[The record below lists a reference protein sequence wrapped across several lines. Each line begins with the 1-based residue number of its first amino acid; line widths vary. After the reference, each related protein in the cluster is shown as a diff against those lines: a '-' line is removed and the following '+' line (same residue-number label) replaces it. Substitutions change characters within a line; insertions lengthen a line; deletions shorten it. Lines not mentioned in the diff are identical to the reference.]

1 MASGTAYINASGNKH
16 LFKQL
21 NQFTPP
27 LLVMFF
33 VLSGMRLSIP
43 SLAAA
48 GVIGIVYFLVRI
60 AGKYTGSALGAA
72 VTHDSPEIR
81 RYFGLALIPQAG
93 VSIGL
98 AVLGQRML
106 PAESGQLLST
116 IILSSG
122 LLYEMVGPACAK
134 ASIKLSGSVPGKVDA
149 EKADAVKV
157 IAGSSSA
164 SGPDTAKADGV
175 EPSVHKAGAAALEQQ
190 TRKKAPDT
198 GNDTDDTVS
207 AQQVRPRH
215 AVV

>member
-1 MASGTAYINASGNKH
+1 
-16 LFKQL
+16 
-21 NQFTPP
+21 
-27 LLVMFF
+27 
-33 VLSGMRLSIP
+33 
-43 SLAAA
+43 
-48 GVIGIVYFLVRI
+48 
-60 AGKYTGSALGAA
+60 
-72 VTHDSPEIR
+72 
-81 RYFGLALIPQAG
+81 
-93 VSIGL
+93 
-98 AVLGQRML
+98 ML

-134 ASIKLSGSVPGKVDA
+134 ASIRLSGSVPGKAAAGKADAGKASVGKASAGKADA
-149 EKADAVKV
+149 EKAAAGKV

-175 EPSVHKAGAAALEQQ
+175 EASVHKAGAVALEQQ

>member
-1 MASGTAYINASGNKH
+1 
-16 LFKQL
+16 
-21 NQFTPP
+21 
-27 LLVMFF
+27 
-33 VLSGMRLSIP
+33 
-43 SLAAA
+43 
-48 GVIGIVYFLVRI
+48 
-60 AGKYTGSALGAA
+60 
-72 VTHDSPEIR
+72 
-81 RYFGLALIPQAG
+81 
-93 VSIGL
+93 
-98 AVLGQRML
+98 ML

-134 ASIKLSGSVPGKVDA
+134 ASIKLSGSVPGKAAAGKAAAGKASVGKAAAGKADA
-149 EKADAVKV
+149 EKADAGKV

-175 EPSVHKAGAAALEQQ
+175 ELSVHKAGAAALEQQ

>member
-48 GVIGIVYFLVRI
+48 GIIGVVYFLVRI

-72 VTHDSPEIR
+72 VTHASPEIR

-134 ASIKLSGSVPGKVDA
+134 ASIKLSGSVPGKAAVSKSSVDKTSA
-149 EKADAVKV
+149 GNTAVMDNAAASKVKADVREINV
-157 IAGSSSA
+157 IHKN
-164 SGPDTAKADGV
+164 PADDSQ
-175 EPSVHKAGAAALEQQ
+175 E
-190 TRKKAPDT
+190 
-198 GNDTDDTVS
+198 TDGTVS
-207 AQQVRPRH
+207 AQHIHPRH